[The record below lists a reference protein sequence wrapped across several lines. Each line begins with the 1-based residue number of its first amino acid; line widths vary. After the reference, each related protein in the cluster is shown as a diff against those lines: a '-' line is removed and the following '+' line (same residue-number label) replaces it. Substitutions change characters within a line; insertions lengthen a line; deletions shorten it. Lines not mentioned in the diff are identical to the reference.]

1 MSLWVLFFAMLAFVG
16 GHLVISVSP
25 LRRAMVGVVGERGFM
40 ALFSV
45 YALATLVWAVRGYG
59 AAPDLPLWDAP
70 DWLRWANLVATAL
83 ATVLVVLGVTSRNPT
98 MVMQTLADPSAPG
111 VLAITRHPTMSGV
124 ALWAIGHLL
133 VNGHGAALIFFG
145 GLALLALVGPVF
157 QERRKRAKLGQDW
170 DRFAAVTSHVPFAA
184 ILAGRARLNLSGA
197 DGVRVAVAAMLFAG
211 FLAGHEALFG
221 ISPFPVSPG

>member
-16 GHLVISVSP
+16 GHLVISASP
-25 LRRAMVGVVGERGFM
+25 PRRAMVGVIGERGFM

-45 YALATLVWAVRGYG
+45 YALATLVWAVLSFG

-70 DWLRWANLVATAL
+70 DWLRWANLVVTAL
-83 ATVLVVLGVTSRNPT
+83 AIALVVLGVTSRNPT
-98 MVMQTLADPSAPG
+98 MIMQTLADTSAPG
-111 VLAITRHPTMSGV
+111 VLAITRHPTMWGV

-133 VNGHGAALIFFG
+133 VNGHGAALILFG
-145 GLALLALVGPVF
+145 GIAVLALVGPVF

-170 DRFAAVTSHVPFAA
+170 DRFVAVTSHVPFVA
-184 ILAGRARLNLSGA
+184 ILAGRARLSLSGA
-197 DGVRVAVAAMLFAG
+197 DWMRVAVAAMLFAG
-211 FLAGHEALFG
+211 LLAGHEALFG

>member
-1 MSLWVLFFAMLAFVG
+1 MSLWVLFFSMLAFVG
-16 GHLVISVSP
+16 GHFVISGSP
-25 LRRAMVGVVGERGFM
+25 LRRAMVGAVGERGFM

-45 YALATLVWAVRGYG
+45 YALATLAWAVRGYG

-83 ATVLVVLGVTSRNPT
+83 ATVLVVFGVTSRNPT
-98 MVMQTLADPSAPG
+98 MVVQTLADPSAPG
-111 VLAITRHPTMSGV
+111 VLAITRHPTMWGI

-157 QERRKRAKLGQDW
+157 QERRKRAKLGEDW
-170 DRFAAVTSHVPFAA
+170 DRFVAVTSHVPFAA
-184 ILAGRARLNLSGA
+184 ILAGRARLKLAGA
-197 DGVRVAVAAMLFAG
+197 DWIRVAVAAILFAG
-211 FLAGHEALFG
+211 LLAFHEALFG